1 MIEGAGEVPMSVA
14 VLVLGGRS
22 GGKLLLLAAPSHS
35 KGKYMMRTEDALA
48 VYIQRILQRFL
59 LNAGIQS
66 VTTAPSNRF
75 LGNRQTACTGMP
87 GCSAS

>member
-1 MIEGAGEVPMSVA
+1 MDSV
-14 VLVLGGRS
+14 S
-22 GGKLLLLAAPSHS
+22 TMDSEN
-35 KGKYMMRTEDALA
+35 MLA

-59 LNAGIQS
+59 LNTGIQS

-87 GCSAS
+87 GC